1 MAFALLA
8 LLTALAAP
16 TAHAQ
21 PGPGAPVE
29 VAQVLAAEW
38 TEEGSI
44 SGGLVNAIGLQIM
57 VLASARKAFRR

>member
-1 MAFALLA
+1 MAVVLLA
-8 LLTALAAP
+8 LLAALAAP
-16 TAHAQ
+16 PAHGQPAPDAQ
-21 PGPGAPVE
+21 LE
-29 VAQVLAAEW
+29 VAQALAAEW

>member
-8 LLTALAAP
+8 LLTALAASP
-16 TAHAQ
+16 AHAQ
-21 PGPGAPVE
+21 PDPGAPVE

-57 VLASARKAFRR
+57 VMASARKAFRR